1 MSDRNL
7 HLNNKKAKE
16 EGFKQKIVTDY
27 PRVSLNKN
35 EITIPNDK
43 RGGFTIQYPSKS
55 SESNLFYTS
64 NGVRTDYK
72 HKKIYI
78 HQLIHYNI
86 QGITTT
92 DNNNIVGELIIE
104 HDSLTLPGKIYTC
117 YLLKTKPMLLKDE
130 NEIDKILSMPDKE
143 ADNLDVDLNT
153 IIPHQENCIIYE
165 DKGNKVFVF
174 TTPILINTA
183 SKDKIVNNFSFTTDL
198 FDISPKKE
206 GFVSRASSLLEG
218 MSNDD
223 TVVIAQNNISKR
235 DDEEIYID
243 CNPTGVSE
251 DEVNMYNVPINS
263 KMASQSQESDYMKTT
278 VNYGLFML
286 TALVSYIIVPLFYKN
301 VVIDISTVEFNTD
314 IVKRFDRIRSA
325 DVLIGI
331 AFIIIISSLFGAGSS
346 ENDMYSTTVAMFM
359 SVFYILSVALIQL
372 KKTQTVF
379 MTTEYKN
386 ENKTSDYTTT
396 EGKNIPAFNIDDI
409 GKTLLSV
416 FEFAFLR
423 KNNLGAFFGSMFVL
437 SIIFG
442 IMSLFGVITG
452 TQFGTIIGSS
462 AVPILVL
469 VNTVFAIKAKEDASK

>member
-7 HLNNKKAKE
+7 HLNNKNAKE

-43 RGGFTIQYPSKS
+43 RGGFTIQYPNNS

-64 NGVRTDYK
+64 NGVRNDYK

-86 QGITTT
+86 QGITTSE
-92 DNNNIVGELIIE
+92 NYNIVGELIIE
-104 HDSLTLPGKIYTC
+104 HDSLSLPEKIYTC

-143 ADNLDVDLNT
+143 ADNLDVDLNA
-153 IIPHQENCIIYE
+153 IIPQQENCIIYE
-165 DKGNKVFVF
+165 DNGNKVFVF

-218 MSNDD
+218 MSNDN
-223 TVVIAQNNISKR
+223 TVVIARNNISKR

-251 DEVNMYNVPINS
+251 EEINMQNVPINS
-263 KMASQSQESDYMKTT
+263 KMASQLQESDYMKTT
-278 VNYGLFML
+278 VNFGLFML

-301 VVIDISTVEFNTD
+301 VVIDISTVMFNMD

-325 DVLIGI
+325 DILIGI
-331 AFIIIISSLFGAGSS
+331 AFIIIISALFGAGES
-346 ENDMYSTTVAMFM
+346 ENDMYSTTVALFMF
-359 SVFYILSVALIQL
+359 VFYILSVALIQL

-416 FEFAFLR
+416 LKFAFLR
-423 KNNLGAFFGSMFVL
+423 KDNLGAFFGSMFVL

-462 AVPILVL
+462 VVPILVL